1 MSDKAI
7 ERVFLG
13 LNRPALHSACDL
25 VLQKYL
31 TGNSSSENAEPALDL
46 SQFIVVLP
54 TMRSANRLMQ
64 LLVQKTS
71 EQKICFTPPQMITV
85 GDLPEHLY
93 VAEKALATDLAQQ
106 IAWSKALR
114 QAEPETIETLLGRSP
129 EEDETADPSEGDPSE
144 ILAQWQPLAKLLS
157 KLHTRLGNDIWSF
170 RSVAREVGKLK
181 NFLSEE
187 QTRWDS
193 LAEIQKQYYKILDSV
208 NLWDRQASRSFVAVG
223 GTKKVPE
230 KRCATDKKILLIA
243 VADLNRSVSG
253 MLQQVAD
260 KVTCM
265 VVADESMAD
274 RFDTFGSLIT
284 AAWLDQDI
292 SIDDDKIMIVDA
304 PADQA
309 QAVSHYLTHLKQGTQ
324 LATDQITIGVPDT
337 KVLPQLQRGLNAIKV
352 PHRNLA
358 GRSLVETAPVRLM
371 IACRDY
377 LGQQT
382 YEAFAA
388 LVRHPDLFQ
397 WISEQL
403 GDGEQPEDEWLHDL
417 DEYQNVHLP
426 DKILVS
432 QSDPFG
438 DSESIA
444 KVHDAKD
451 PNSKFRAQAAADTAV
466 LLNRIH
472 TLIQDLLKPLAE
484 GTRPIVQWS
493 GPWTEILAR
502 IYGNRTLNKFDDADR
517 ATIKACDSIFAAL
530 ANQDQVP
537 SEFGTVVTAAQALQ
551 WALEAASEQRVV
563 AAPIPDAVELAG
575 WLDLPLDDAEVMIVT
590 GMNDDSVPTSEVGHQ
605 FLPNALCEQLGILD
619 NNRRY
624 ARDCY
629 ALTVI
634 TAVRDD
640 YLLVVSRHDE
650 KEEPKKPSRLLF
662 ADTAEV
668 AALRAKAFFT
678 FRGQTESQLWLGDYS
693 DPPMEQKIEIP
704 FPNCAQ
710 PPDKLSVTKFKEFL
724 KCPYRFYLN
733 IILKLRTASDDWREL
748 SGGTFG
754 DLAHNVLEAFAESE
768 LRDSTNDKLIFEFLA
783 GELDAQS
790 QQIFS
795 SSRLP
800 AVRIQMQQL
809 RQRLER
815 FATAQANHRRN
826 KWRIVSTEEL
836 LQHKLDVDGEIFTI
850 TGKIDRVD
858 QHEETGQVAIWD
870 YKTSDKGEGPD
881 KSHRKSN
888 QWKDLQLPLYRH
900 LVKEVRAVKSANL
913 ANVKLGYV
921 LLSKNLDDIKF
932 EEATFTPEQLNEAD
946 ELTFDCIR
954 KIRKGLY
961 WPPEEIPPIFS
972 EDLAAICQDGVFEKF
987 DVTTNTPDAL
997 ATTEKDTE
1005 VVLPW

>member
-1 MSDKAI
+1 METVAAMSDKAI
-7 ERVFLG
+7 ERIFLG

-25 VLQKYL
+25 ILQKY
-31 TGNSSSENAEPALDL
+31 TVQTALDL
-46 SQFIVVLP
+46 SHFIIVLP
-54 TMRSANRLMQ
+54 TIRSANRLLQ
-64 LLVQKTS
+64 LLVRKTI
-71 EQKICFTPPQMITV
+71 EQNICFTPPQMITV

-93 VAEKALATDLAQQ
+93 VAEKTLATDLAQQ

-114 QAEPETIETLLGRSP
+114 QADSNTIETLLGRP
-129 EEDETADPSEGDPSE
+129 TDNDETADTSESDPSE
-144 ILAQWQPLAKLLS
+144 MLAQWQPLAKLLS

-170 RSVAREVGKLK
+170 RSVAREVAKLK

-187 QTRWDS
+187 QSRWDA
-193 LAEIQKQYYKILDSV
+193 LELIQKQYYEILDSV
-208 NLWDRQASRSFVAVG
+208 NLWDRQAARSYVAVG
-223 GTKKVPE
+223 ATAKAPE
-230 KRCATDKKILLIA
+230 KRCATDKQILLIA

-253 MLQQVAD
+253 MLDQVSQQ
-260 KVTCM
+260 VTCM

-274 RFDTFGSLIT
+274 RFDAFGSLIT
-284 AAWLDQDI
+284 TAWLEQDI
-292 SIDDDKIMIVDA
+292 TIDDDKIMIVDT

-309 QAVSHYLTHLKQGTQ
+309 QAVSHYLTHLKEGTR
-324 LATDQITIGVPDT
+324 LSTDQITIGVPDS
-337 KVLPQLQRGLNAIKV
+337 KVLPQLERGLNAIAV

-377 LGQQT
+377 LGLQT

-388 LVRHPDLFQ
+388 LVRHPDLFH
-397 WISEQL
+397 WISVEL
-403 GDGEQPEDEWLHDL
+403 GDSDQLEEKWLHHL

-426 DKILVS
+426 DKILVA
-432 QSDPFG
+432 QHDPFG
-438 DSESIA
+438 DSASIS
-444 KVHDAKD
+444 KIHDAKD
-451 PNSKFRAQAAADTAV
+451 PNSKFRAQAAADTAE

-472 TLIQDLLKPLAE
+472 ALVQNLLKPLVE

-493 GPWTEILAR
+493 RPWTDILAR
-502 IYGNRTLNKFDDADR
+502 IYGNRTLNKFNDADR
-517 ATIKACDSIFAAL
+517 ATLKACDAIYGEL
-530 ANQDQVP
+530 ANQNQVP

-551 WALEAASEQRVV
+551 WALEAASEQRIV

-575 WLDLPLDDAEVMIVT
+575 WLDLPLDDAEVVIVT

-605 FLPNALCEQLGILD
+605 FLPNALCEELGILD

-640 YLLVVSRHDE
+640 YLLIVSRHDE

-678 FRGQTESQLWLGDYS
+678 FRGQNESQLWLGDHS
-693 DPPMEQKIEIP
+693 DPPEQQQIEIP
-704 FPNCAQ
+704 FPICTQ
-710 PPDKLSVTKFKEFL
+710 PPEKLSVTKFKEFL

-783 GELDAQS
+783 GELEAQS
-790 QQIFS
+790 RQIFS

-826 KWRIVSTEEL
+826 QWRIVSTEEL
-836 LQHKLDVDGEIFTI
+836 LEHKLDVDGQVFTI

-858 QHEETGQVAIWD
+858 QHEQTGQVAIWD

-881 KSHRKSN
+881 RTHRVSKK
-888 QWKDLQLPLYRH
+888 WKDLQLPLYRH
-900 LVKEVRAVKSANL
+900 LVKEVRAVKNANL

-921 LLSKNLDDIKF
+921 LLSKNLDEIKF
-932 EEATFTPEQLNEAD
+932 EEATFTSEELKEAD

-987 DVTTNTPDAL
+987 DVSSNTPEAL
-997 ATTEKDTE
+997 ATDEKDTE